1 MSQFNRIVEI
11 RTKIISMG
19 TFISASLY
27 TAAYQDTFSFFRF
40 ALLAF
45 AVLFVD
51 MGTTGFNSYFDF
63 ISGTDIKELN
73 LERDK
78 VLVHEGVPA
87 RAALLISSLLFAAA
101 GAIGLI
107 LAYLT
112 SWYLLLIGGFCM
124 LVGFLYT
131 GGPLPISRTPLGEL
145 FAGGFLGSVLFLIT
159 NFVLSLSV
167 TIEAALGS
175 LPFLLLIG
183 LILTVN
189 NTCDIQADKVAGRK
203 TLSILLGPERSV
215 TLMRFTIVISYL
227 LTAVFSLS
235 GMYPIYT
242 LGWAVPAFILTLQTL
257 RTMTGRGFSLETK
270 GISMGSVSRIFLLFV
285 GAFCAGM
292 VTHLLFR

>member
-19 TFISASLY
+19 TFVSASLY
-27 TAAYQDTFSFFRF
+27 TAAYQDTFSFLRF
-40 ALLAF
+40 TLLAF

-63 ISGTDIKELN
+63 ISGTDTKELN

-112 SWYLLLIGGFCM
+112 SWYLLLVGGFCM

-189 NTCDIQADKVAGRK
+189 NTCDIQADTVAGRK
-203 TLSILLGPERSV
+203 TLSIILGPDRSV

-235 GMYPIYT
+235 GIYPIYT

-257 RTMTGRGFSLETK
+257 RTMVQRGFSLETK

-285 GAFCAGM
+285 GSFCAGM
-292 VTHLLFR
+292 VTHLLLR